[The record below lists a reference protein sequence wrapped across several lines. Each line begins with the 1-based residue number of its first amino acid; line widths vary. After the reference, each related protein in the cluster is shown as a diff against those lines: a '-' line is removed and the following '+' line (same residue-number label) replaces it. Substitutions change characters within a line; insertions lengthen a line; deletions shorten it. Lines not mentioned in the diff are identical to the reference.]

1 MITKNNVR
9 IAKLTEIG
17 LVASLIGKL
26 FRLARRGEMA
36 LEDAKGLTTILL
48 GLRQCLES
56 SAVEERLAQ
65 IEEAIAQ
72 RQRENTQPFKPKVA
86 A

>member
-1 MITKNNVR
+1 
-9 IAKLTEIG
+9 
-17 LVASLIGKL
+17 
-26 FRLARRGEMA
+26 MA

-72 RQRENTQPFKPKVA
+72 RQRGDQPFKPKIVA
-86 A
+86 